1 MPRYFITYVL
11 TIIYAILA
19 VAVAPIFAQ
28 TSDEPS
34 TREALTR
41 QAEALGKFV
50 ESNVAK
56 QFLAAVPSLPAAP
69 ETRVA
74 YRNRSTRDALTE
86 TEAKARPD
94 SALEAYERIEMD
106 EEFYYLTNYGTP
118 VAFVRPLDLIG
129 RAGLNTLDGTRIV
142 DFGFGSIGH
151 LRLLAANGAS
161 VHGIDVDKLLGVLYG
176 DSSDTGRVPRAPHA
190 GDGPEGEV
198 TLHFGRF
205 PAEPAIVDAVGGSFD
220 VFVSKNTLKNGY
232 IHPAEEVDPK
242 MLVHL
247 GVDDETF
254 VRTVHGLLST
264 GGFFMIY
271 NLCPPQSD
279 EEYLPWAD
287 GRSPF
292 TRELLESVGFEI
304 IAYNKDDT
312 PAAREMGKRLGWGKQ
327 ILEADLFGT
336 YTLARKR

>member
-1 MPRYFITYVL
+1 MFRYFITRVL
-11 TIIYAILA
+11 IITYAVLVMAI
-19 VAVAPIFAQ
+19 APVFAQ

-41 QAEALGKFV
+41 QAKALKGFV
-50 ESNVAK
+50 KSTVAK
-56 QFLAAVPSLPAAP
+56 RFLAAVHSLPAAP
-69 ETRVA
+69 ESRLA
-74 YRNRSTRDALTE
+74 YRNRSTREVLTE
-86 TEAKARPD
+86 TEANSLPD
-94 SALEAYERIEMD
+94 STLEAYERIEMD
-106 EEFYYLTNYGTP
+106 EEFYYLTRYGTP

-129 RAGLNTLDGTRIV
+129 RAGLDTLDDARIV

-151 LRLLAANGAS
+151 LRMLAANGAS
-161 VHGIDVDKLLGVLYG
+161 VHGIDVDKLLGVLY
-176 DSSDTGRVPRAPHA
+176 SELPDTERVARASNV
-190 GDGPEGEV
+190 GDGPDGEI

-205 PAEPAIVDAVGGSFD
+205 PADPAIVDAVGSGFD

-254 VRTVHGLLST
+254 VRTVHGLLSS

-279 EEYLPWAD
+279 EEYVPWAD

-292 TRELLESVGFEI
+292 TQELFESVGFEI

-312 PAAREMGKRLGWGKQ
+312 VAAREMGKRLGWGEQ
-327 ILEADLFGT
+327 ILETDLFGT
-336 YTLARKR
+336 YTLVRKR